1 MANIL
6 EQLDAQVAEIFAG
19 WNLYTTLIAVVL
31 VAFVAYP
38 LISFTDPD
46 THPLLLAR
54 QARPAPVRNQRESA
68 LYRSLETPH
77 GYPLRAGLGVKD
89 DDAPRY
95 SAGRDGDL
103 RDVWR
108 TFAKGNSEGAR
119 GKIMTVFGKE
129 EVDEHEITQ
138 INKEINIIGGTLSS
152 AGRKKVAIYMP
163 NCIEYLSTIFGEW
176 N

>member
-19 WNLYTTLIAVVL
+19 WNLYTTVIAVVL

-38 LISFTDPD
+38 LVTFKDPD

-54 QARPAPVRNQRESA
+54 QARPAPVRNQGESA
-68 LYRSLETPH
+68 VYRSLETPH
-77 GYPLRAGLGVKD
+77 GYPLRAGLDVKD
-89 DDAPRY
+89 VDAPRW
-95 SAGRDGDL
+95 SAGRNGDL

-108 TFAKGNSEGAR
+108 IFTRGNYEGANC
-119 GKIMTVFGKE
+119 KIMTVFGKE

-163 NCIEYLSTIFGEW
+163 NCIEYLTTVFGE
-176 N
+176 